1 MKLIVLDCDGVLS
14 RGEAQP
20 FDLSLLARLATLNR
34 QARRDNSIPAVT
46 LNTGRPSPYVE
57 AIMQAIE
64 GWQPALYENGAGLY
78 FPQPYRFEIT
88 PLLNVEQRAAL
99 QEVIRRIDRALV
111 QSKRAY
117 WQPGKSVCY
126 SLFAHP
132 PLSID
137 DFSAEVSAIAAEVSP
152 HFHVSP
158 AGLAL
163 NIHPAEIDKGSGLQW
178 LSKVTHIPLSQM
190 GGVGDSDG
198 DIPFLR
204 QIAHSAAP
212 ANAAASVKSV
222 VDYCSS
228 LPDVAGLHDILDH
241 WAVPSQILPKS

>member
-34 QARRDNSIPAVT
+34 RARQDKSLPAVT
-46 LNTGRPSPYVE
+46 FNTGRPSPYVE
-57 AIMQAIE
+57 ALMQAIE

-78 FPQPYRFEIT
+78 FPQSYHFEIT

-99 QEVIRRIDRALV
+99 QEVIRRVDQTLV
-111 QSKRAY
+111 QSNRAY

-132 PLSID
+132 PLNINN
-137 DFSAEVSAIAAEVSP
+137 FSAEVRAITAEVSP
-152 HFHVSP
+152 QFHVSP

-163 NIHPAEIDKGSGLQW
+163 NIHPAGIDKGSGLQW
-178 LSKVTHIPLSQM
+178 LSKVTNIPLGQM
-190 GGVGDSDG
+190 GGAGDSDG

-212 ANAAASVKSV
+212 ANATAGVKSV
-222 VDYCSS
+222 VRYCSS
-228 LPDVAGLHDILDH
+228 LPDAAGLHDILDH
-241 WAVPSQILPKS
+241 WAATP